1 MTLRE
6 RFRET
11 IGYASLRIVVL
22 LTWNFVILLV
32 NLN

>member
-1 MTLRE
+1 MTLRG

-22 LTWNFVILLV
+22 LTSNFVILLV